1 MSSSKITQ
9 DEVWRIARLA
19 RLSPNAEQAR
29 SLAADLSRIL
39 DYVTQLDQVDTSQ
52 VEATPS
58 TVRASALRSDE
69 VVPGVDREEV
79 LAAAPASHDG
89 GFSVPKVL
97 EVET

>member
-19 RLSPNAEQAR
+19 RLSPTSEQAAA
-29 SLAADLSRIL
+29 LASDLSRIL
-39 DYVTQLDQVDTSQ
+39 DYVAQLDRVDTSQ
-52 VEATPS
+52 VDATPS
-58 TVRASALRSDE
+58 MVRASVLRPDE
-69 VVPGVDREEV
+69 LRPCLDREAA
-79 LAAAPASHDG
+79 LAEAPAAQDG